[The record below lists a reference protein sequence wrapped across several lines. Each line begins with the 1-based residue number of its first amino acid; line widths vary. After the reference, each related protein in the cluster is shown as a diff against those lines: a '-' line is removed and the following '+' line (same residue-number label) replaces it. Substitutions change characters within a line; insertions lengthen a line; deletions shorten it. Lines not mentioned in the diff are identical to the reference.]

1 MLVILAPT
9 VSCYLFF
16 ISATRTR
23 TRAQWLVESN
33 DVSASV
39 PLPWASTTLPRFS
52 IGNSLRVKHHTR
64 TAWRFPFLPVPPKNH
79 PSSGQGQN
87 LSIVN
92 CFYHISLVSA
102 TGENRAGRYPSSNR
116 FREAVEHRDPTA
128 RGRFPAAFA
137 LILSCSISGQ
147 PCFFRRLLNFH
158 ALFSRPSTHLTP
170 TLYPPSASKDSLAP
184 AEYLLPVAC
193 SRTPDCQTC
202 IPYLDPKLAIGNSS
216 VVDVHPPWLLEYPA
230 GKHATAAHTHRSPI
244 RKGDSPKTLRTVVV
258 EEASR
263 HPKAYRHRLSSPYS
277 THASC
282 QSVISTVGFSLVPTR
297 TTDPPRPLYW
307 ALSSDNT

>member
-102 TGENRAGRYPSSNR
+102 TVENRAGRYPSSNR

-147 PCFFRRLLNFH
+147 PCFLSTSPQLSCSVFSSLHTPNSNALSTLRLQGL
-158 ALFSRPSTHLTP
+158 LGSRGV
-170 TLYPPSASKDSLAP
+170 PPP
-184 AEYLLPVAC
+184 CCLLPDPGL
-193 SRTPDCQTC
+193 PD
-202 IPYLDPKLAIGNSS
+202 LHS
-216 VVDVHPPWLLEYPA
+216 
-230 GKHATAAHTHRSPI
+230 
-244 RKGDSPKTLRTVVV
+244 
-258 EEASR
+258 
-263 HPKAYRHRLSSPYS
+263 LSGSQ
-277 THASC
+277 A
-282 QSVISTVGFSLVPTR
+282 R
-297 TTDPPRPLYW
+297 DW
-307 ALSSDNT
+307 